1 MRAETV
7 VTTACSARLNQMG
20 KVWGQKCMNRR
31 AVLNMSWQS
40 MMSRSAK
47 ETVVLA
53 PGCTLGGVRQL
64 THLHLG
70 LAGGLSCSGSC
81 ALAAGCCPP
90 LCGAGICCLNLPAQ
104 LHCVPL
110 LGLSSPLCLQWVSL
124 FLLAMPCLQW
134 AHSGPTS
141 LSLCPRHGVREK
153 ELAGD
158 PLQCAKVSGSR
169 YGHTWRSCA
178 AIACCATAD
187 WAAASRRAASAATAA
202 AAALSAACLVRAS
215 FKSAWTAALRSA
227 TAFSF
232 ARHSLSAAAC
242 ALQQVIFCNACH
254 TTLKIYPC
262 RLIQEQCSALLQRS
276 NIPKVTSLSAAAC
289 ALQHTLITACCR
301 AKH

>member
-20 KVWGQKCMNRR
+20 KVWGQKCMKRR

-153 ELAGD
+153 NW
-158 PLQCAKVSGSR
+158 P
-169 YGHTWRSCA
+169 
-178 AIACCATAD
+178 
-187 WAAASRRAASAATAA
+187 
-202 AAALSAACLVRAS
+202 
-215 FKSAWTAALRSA
+215 
-227 TAFSF
+227 
-232 ARHSLSAAAC
+232 
-242 ALQQVIFCNACH
+242 VI
-254 TTLKIYPC
+254 L
-262 RLIQEQCSALLQRS
+262 CSAPKSQDQGMVIPGGPALPLPAVQLLTGRQHPGGRLQLPQQLPLPCQLPAWCAPHS
-276 NIPKVTSLSAAAC
+276 NPPGRPPYAQQLLSPSPATPCQPLLVPYSKSSSVMLATQ
-289 ALQHTLITACCR
+289 L
-301 AKH
+301 